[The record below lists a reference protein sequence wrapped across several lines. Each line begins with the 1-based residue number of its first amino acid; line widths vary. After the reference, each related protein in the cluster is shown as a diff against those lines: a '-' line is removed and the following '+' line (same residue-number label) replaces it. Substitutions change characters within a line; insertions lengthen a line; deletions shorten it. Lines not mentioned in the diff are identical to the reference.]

1 MNKIVQIYLLRGKR
15 ERKIDIIQGLIIGR
29 KIGKIEIIEGIKEKY
44 RIYVK
49 GIFIFILVNNIMGII
64 VYNKTKTSNIK
75 EIIGITFMIIIGITI
90 ISIKEKR
97 LIQKFIPKNIPKG
110 IIPLISIIEIM
121 SYLLR
126 IITLAFRLTTNLL
139 AGHMI
144 LGIIGNIE
152 YIGIMIIIPIIILEI
167 GVSVIQAY
175 VFTLLTS
182 IYIKEI

>member
-1 MNKIVQIYLLRGKR
+1 
-15 ERKIDIIQGLIIGR
+15 
-29 KIGKIEIIEGIKEKY
+29 
-44 RIYVK
+44 
-49 GIFIFILVNNIMGII
+49 
-64 VYNKTKTSNIK
+64 
-75 EIIGITFMIIIGITI
+75 MIIIGITI